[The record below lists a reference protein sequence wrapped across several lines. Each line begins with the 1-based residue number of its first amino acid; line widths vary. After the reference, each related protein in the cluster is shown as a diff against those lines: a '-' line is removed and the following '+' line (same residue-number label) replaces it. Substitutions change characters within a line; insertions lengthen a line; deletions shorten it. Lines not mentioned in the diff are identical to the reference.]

1 MCADHST
8 NLVLRLQNGGGPYMM
23 SCVVRRFRPSIR
35 LLLAEETNRSNPRSM
50 ASRVH
55 NDLSVEPLVVY
66 LVNGYL

>member
-1 MCADHST
+1 
-8 NLVLRLQNGGGPYMM
+8 M

-35 LLLAEETNRSNPRSM
+35 LLLAEATNRSNPRSM
-50 ASRVH
+50 ASHVH